1 MEQTRGALL
10 ASLLLRAFDVMTA
23 EVHRELAQHGHAGAT
38 STHHYA
44 MEAID
49 RGATDASALGRELGV
64 SRQAAAKTIRS
75 LEQLGYVTRGADAH
89 DGRRRPLEVTARGR
103 EMTTLGAAAYERLR
117 LRLEASEG
125 AQRLETVEHVLRA
138 ITGVTAA
145 GVTGTTETRD

>member
-23 EVHRELAQHGHAGAT
+23 EVRRELAQHGHPEAT

-49 RGATDASALGRELGV
+49 RGATDASALGRELGI

-75 LEQLGYVTRGADAH
+75 LEELGYVNRGADAH
-89 DGRRRPLEVTARGR
+89 DARRRPLEVTTRGH
-103 EMTTLGAAAYERLR
+103 EMTALGAAAFERVR

-125 AQRLETVEHVLRA
+125 AERLLTAEQVLRSIA
-138 ITGVTAA
+138 EV
-145 GVTGTTETRD
+145 TRDE